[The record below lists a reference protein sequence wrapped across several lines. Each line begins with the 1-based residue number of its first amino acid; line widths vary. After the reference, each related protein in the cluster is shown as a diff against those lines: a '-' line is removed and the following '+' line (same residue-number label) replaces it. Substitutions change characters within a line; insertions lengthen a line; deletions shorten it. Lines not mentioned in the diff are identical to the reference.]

1 MLVKTFGGAIYGASA
16 HVITIEVQVS
26 RGVRYHIVGLPDVAV
41 RESLQRIEHALR
53 SSGFTM
59 PRQKIV
65 VNLAPAYLR
74 KEGSAFDLPIALGIL
89 AASKQL
95 PPELLKN
102 RLFFGELSLSGDVLP
117 VKGVLPVMLLAAQQ
131 GLESVFIPDGQ
142 RSEASIINHVS
153 KSHSIKVVPVTTLAE
168 VVNQLMGRAKVVPSK
183 TVNEHTMPSVSAMD
197 FDRIHGQTAAK
208 RALEIAAAGGHNVLL
223 FGPPGA
229 GKTML
234 AKAMPGILPPLRAE
248 ELVETAQV
256 YSVAGKL
263 MNGESLGVERPFRA
277 PHHTISPI
285 ALVGGGVNPTPGE
298 ISLAH
303 HGVLFLDELPEFKR
317 AALEVLRQPLEAREV
332 SVTRG
337 KITARFP
344 ANFLLVASMNPCPCG
359 YFNHPGRSCSCKPR
373 EIRQYLRKISG
384 PLLDRI
390 DIHVEVSPIRFEEIN
405 EREKAER
412 SADVRERVLQARL
425 RQLQRFANE
434 KLSAVEVNSNAAI
447 IRCNAHMEQS
457 HIERYIHIRDEAK
470 ALLRTA
476 MDRLQISGRAY
487 YRILR
492 VARTIADLAASEE
505 VQVTHVAEAI
515 HYRSASIHTWLG

>member
-1 MLVKTFGGAIYGASA
+1 MLVKTYGGAIYGASA

-41 RESLQRIEHALR
+41 RESLQRIEQALR

-95 PPELLKN
+95 PPEVLN
-102 RLFFGELSLSGDVLP
+102 DRLFFGELSLSGDILP
-117 VKGVLPVMLLAAQQ
+117 VMGVLPVMLLASQE
-131 GLESVFIPDGQ
+131 GLESVYIPGRQ
-142 RSEASIINHVS
+142 RSEASILSQVS
-153 KSHSIKVVPVTTLAE
+153 KSRSLKVVPVHTLQE
-168 VVNQLMGRAKVVPSK
+168 VVSQLMGRATVELSK
-183 TVNEHTMPSVSAMD
+183 KGEEIALPTGTPMD
-197 FDRIHGQTAAK
+197 FSRIHGQTGAK

-263 MNGESLGVERPFRA
+263 MNGEYLGFDRPFRA

-285 ALVGGGVNPTPGE
+285 ALVGGGVYPTPGE

-332 SVTRG
+332 VVTRG

-359 YFNHPGRSCSCKPR
+359 YFNHPGRSCSCRPR

-390 DIHVEVSPIRFEEIN
+390 DLHLEVSPIRFEEID
-405 EREKAER
+405 ERERAES
-412 SADVRERVLQARL
+412 SAEVRKRVLQARQ
-425 RQLQRFANE
+425 RQLERFAKGKSNSVE
-434 KLSAVEVNSNAAI
+434 ANLSAMS
-447 IRCNAHMEQS
+447 IRCNAQMVQS
-457 HIERYIHIRDEAK
+457 HIDEFIHIRDEAK

-476 MDRLQISGRAY
+476 MDRLHISGRAY

-505 VQVTHVAEAI
+505 VQVAHVAEAI
-515 HYRSASIHTWLG
+515 QYRSASINGWLG